1 MPSTERK
8 RARWRGLTTRPSS
21 DRSPGLENNNSYLN
35 HVDQKSIKE
44 AAERSRHL
52 VQEQWV
58 HEDWESG
65 EAIIFYF
72 VPFEKPH
79 KCCIKPLKKNDTR
92 RIYKNCFSQD
102 GRNAEKDGGSSFVVS
117 PQQQLY
123 RLHVSSISD
132 ACLSFFV
139 NDLMS
144 FPR

>member
-21 DRSPGLENNNSYLN
+21 DRSPGLENSYLN

-65 EAIIFYF
+65 GAL
-72 VPFEKPH
+72 
-79 KCCIKPLKKNDTR
+79 IKVLPKTFKKATTR

-132 ACLSFFV
+132 ACLYFFV

>member
-21 DRSPGLENNNSYLN
+21 DRSPGLETNTSYLN

-52 VQEQWV
+52 VQEQRV

-65 EAIIFYF
+65 GAL
-72 VPFEKPH
+72 
-79 KCCIKPLKKNDTR
+79 IKVLPKTFKKATTR

-132 ACLSFFV
+132 ACLSFFC
-139 NDLMS
+139 
-144 FPR
+144 P

>member
-8 RARWRGLTTRPSS
+8 RARWRDLTTRPSS
-21 DRSPGLENNNSYLN
+21 GRSPGWENSYLN
-35 HVDQKSIKE
+35 RVDQKSIKE

-65 EAIIFYF
+65 GAF
-72 VPFEKPH
+72 
-79 KCCIKPLKKNDTR
+79 IKVLPKTFKKATTT